1 MVSRIKFKVE
11 DRNYNDWDL
20 YDYNS
25 LNKIDKTQYNIHPIE
40 HKLLNQDIINVD
52 ESGNLECIVH
62 SSIRS
67 LTVIPG
73 VLVLEKNK
81 TFGKVGNKYY
91 YKFIPDDKRIPFCL
105 VPYFIKQMGFSKN
118 KSFINKYT
126 ICKFKSWDKNEKHP
140 VMEIVNIIGE
150 VSKLES
156 FYEYQLYC
164 KSLKS
169 SIQSFT
175 KKSMK
180 IVKERTE
187 QTIIEDII
195 TKYNC
200 VDHRH
205 LNVFSIDPKGCK
217 DIDDAVSIQKTD
229 TGYCLNIYIAN
240 VPLWLD
246 VLDLWESFSNRIS
259 TIYLPDRRRP
269 MMPTILS
276 DCLCSLR
283 EKQTRFAFNL
293 QIDFN
298 ECGEIVETRFLNCI
312 VCLHKNYAYNE
323 DSLINSDD
331 YSMLDSLIRK
341 SNTYFKYHEELKDSH
356 DIVAYLMIL
365 MNYYCAK
372 EFIKIKNGIFRTI
385 KLNGDAHS
393 NANLPKNVKKF
404 LKGWQSSG
412 GKYLMYD
419 NYDGHDLL
427 ELEAYVHITSPI
439 RRLVDLLNI
448 YNMQVL
454 LNINS
459 FSNEGKHF
467 YEMWTSEEKIDY
479 INTSMRAI
487 RKVQTTCDLLAKFT
501 NTPEL
506 FNEEFTGYIFDKVI
520 RNDKLY
526 QYSVYVPE
534 LHMIQKYIYS
544 EEFDMYSEHKFKMYL
559 FSDEGE
565 FKRKIL
571 LQVVH

>member
-1 MVSRIKFKVE
+1 MLKLKFKVE

-25 LNKIDKTQYNIHPIE
+25 LNKVDKSQFNVDPI
-40 HKLLNQDIINVD
+40 KDRLLNQDILDID
-52 ESGNLECIVH
+52 DSGNIVNLVH

-67 LTVIPG
+67 MPLIPG
-73 VLVLEKNK
+73 VLILEKNK
-81 TFGKVGNKYY
+81 TFGKCGNKYY
-91 YKFIPDDKRIPFCL
+91 YKFISDDKRMPVFLCG
-105 VPYFIKQMGFSKN
+105 YAIKNMGFG
-118 KSFINKYT
+118 KSIAFTNKYAV
-126 ICKFKSWDKNEKHP
+126 CKFLSWSEKDKHP
-140 VMEIVNIIGE
+140 IVEMKNVIGD
-150 VSKLES
+150 VSKLEC

-164 KSLKS
+164 KSLRS

-187 QTIIEDII
+187 NMIIEDII
-195 TKYNC
+195 EKYNC

-217 DIDDAVSIQKTD
+217 DIDDAVSIQKND
-229 TGYCLNIYIAN
+229 NGYTLNIYIAN
-240 VPLWLD
+240 VPIWLD
-246 VLDLWESFSNRIS
+246 VLQLWESFSSRIS

-283 EKQTRFAFNL
+283 EKQTRFAFTL
-293 QIDFN
+293 QLEFDN
-298 ECGEIVETRFLNCI
+298 KGEILGHKFLNTM
-312 VCLHKNYAYNE
+312 VCLSHNYGYNE
-323 DSLINSDD
+323 TALVNCEC
-331 YSMLDSLIRK
+331 YQHLEQLVHK
-341 SNTYFKYHEELKDSH
+341 SNTYFKYHDDMKDSH

-365 MNYYCAK
+365 MNYYSAK
-372 EFIKIKNGIFRTI
+372 EFTKMENGIFRTI
-385 KLNGDAHS
+385 KLKNNIHDDS
-393 NANLPKNVKKF
+393 SLPKTVRKF
-404 LKGWQSSG
+404 LKGWQSNG
-412 GKYLMYD
+412 GKYLMFD
-419 NYDGHDLL
+419 NYEGHDLL
-427 ELEAYVHITSPI
+427 ELDAYVHITSPI

-454 LNINS
+454 LGINE
-459 FSNEGKHF
+459 FSEQGKQF
-467 YEMWTSEEKIDY
+467 YQKWTSHEKIEY

-487 RKVQTTCDLLAKFT
+487 RKVQTACDLLTKFT
-501 NTPEL
+501 TQPEL
-506 FNEEFTGYIFDKVI
+506 FDAEFKGYIFDKI
-520 RNDKLY
+520 LRNDMLY

-544 EEFDMYSEHKFKMYL
+544 QDFELYSNHNFKMYL

-571 LQVVH
+571 LQVVS